1 MAVNGLIGFSCDR
14 VAEIRTLRNLG
25 TDPVDQWRSCTPG
38 ARGQALREALEAGV
52 DARASDARLCSVD
65 VVLRKLGKGARAVAG
80 RLVRAPR
87 KGSVV
92 VIEFPDGMHEYVTT
106 PVKRVLRI
114 AGREV
119 FYIETINS
127 RYRLEVR
134 GRETAAAE
142 GTG

>member
-1 MAVNGLIGFSCDR
+1 MARFAFRALS
-14 VAEIRTLRNLG
+14 LG
-25 TDPVDQWRSCTPG
+25 SVVDGG
-38 ARGQALREALEAGV
+38 A
-52 DARASDARLCSVD
+52 DNARFVFVD

-134 GRETAAAE
+134 GRETAAVE